1 MELNPNRGAGNR
13 EAEPLLQI
21 ELYSSS
27 QDSLQQ
33 RTAWAISQL
42 ATRRYQASCRRV
54 RAERPDSGSSCSSAP
69 MCAICLEEFSEGQV
83 RWARLEMEVVAGG
96 GGVDRSGYDSILP
109 TPGSYV
115 LLLNVVILLA
125 SEKKALVLLRGGLL
139 SGNSGTLNTLS
150 LVSLMSEEGGE
161 DWVLILTDSRNC

>member
-96 GGVDRSGYDSILP
+96 AGWTGLGM
-109 TPGSYV
+109 TPSY
-115 LLLNVVILLA
+115 LHQGPMCC
-125 SEKKALVLLRGGLL
+125 S
-139 SGNSGTLNTLS
+139 SMWSF
-150 LVSLMSEEGGE
+150 
-161 DWVLILTDSRNC
+161 C